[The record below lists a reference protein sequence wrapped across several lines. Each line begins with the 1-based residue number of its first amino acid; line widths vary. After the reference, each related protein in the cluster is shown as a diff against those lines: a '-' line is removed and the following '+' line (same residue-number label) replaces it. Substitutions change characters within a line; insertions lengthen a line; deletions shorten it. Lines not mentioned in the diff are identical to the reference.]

1 MFTLYTRKRLADKAE
16 WKTEDTDEN
25 YLCEE
30 VAVQYIESMRYERVM
45 VVQNRVDKKP
55 LLIMSWNRGIK

>member
-1 MFTLYTRKRLADKAE
+1 
-16 WKTEDTDEN
+16 
-25 YLCEE
+25 
-30 VAVQYIESMRYERVM
+30 VQYIESMRYERVM